1 MVHPMPRH
9 MTGAQ
14 RILEV
19 LLTRRSV
26 SPRRLQSP
34 GPNPDEL
41 DAILQAGLRAPDH
54 GALHPWRVIEF
65 RPHNREALARCFE
78 QEKLRRDPLAAPA
91 DLKRAREHATRPP
104 LLLGFVVA
112 PRERSKIPAR
122 EQWLSAGA
130 ALGNILSAAHQLGYG
145 AIVLSGERC
154 FDETLARQVGVLPGE
169 YLVGF
174 VSMGSIREAPPQARE
189 LLSQSV
195 WSCWQGTALQAMP
208 ELPDMPELPG
218 PAAQPILPSE
228 RMRGN

>member
-1 MVHPMPRH
+1 MWRH

-26 SPRRLQSP
+26 SPRRLQHP

-54 GALHPWRVIEF
+54 GGLHPWRVIEF
-65 RPHNREALARCFE
+65 RPQNREALAWCFE
-78 QEKLRRDPLAAPA
+78 QEKLRRDPLAGPA

-104 LLLGFVVA
+104 LLLGFVVS

-130 ALGNILSAAHQLGYG
+130 ALGNLLSASHQLGYG
-145 AIVLSGERC
+145 AVVLSGERC

-169 YLVGF
+169 DLVGF
-174 VSMGSIREAPPQARE
+174 ISMGSVKEAPPPPRE

-195 WSCWQGTALQAMP
+195 WSCWQGWKDPDAAALP
-208 ELPDMPELPG
+208 E
-218 PAAQPILPSE
+218 AQPILPSE
-228 RMRGN
+228 RVRGS

>member
-1 MVHPMPRH
+1 MWRHVPRH
-9 MTGAQ
+9 TTGAQ

-26 SPRRLQSP
+26 SPRRLQAP

-54 GALHPWRVIEF
+54 GGLHPWRVIEF
-65 RPHNREALARCFE
+65 PAQNREALASCFE
-78 QEKLRRDPLAAPA
+78 REKLRRDPLAGPS
-91 DLKRAREHATRPP
+91 DLKRAREHATRAP

-154 FDETLARQVGVLPGE
+154 FDEALARQVGVLPGE

-174 VSMGSIREAPPQARE
+174 ISMGSPTEAPPQARE

-195 WSCWQGTALQAMP
+195 WSCWQGSPMPAPPTLPALP
-208 ELPDMPELPG
+208 
-218 PAAQPILPSE
+218 AQPIRPSE
-228 RMRGN
+228 RMRGS